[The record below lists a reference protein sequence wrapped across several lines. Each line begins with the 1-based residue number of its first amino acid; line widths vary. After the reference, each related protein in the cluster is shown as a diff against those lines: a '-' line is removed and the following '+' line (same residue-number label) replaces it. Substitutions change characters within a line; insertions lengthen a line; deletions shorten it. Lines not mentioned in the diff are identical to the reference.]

1 MTSKTV
7 RIGAKGQIVLQ
18 KDLRDKLGLEE
29 GRLVEER
36 IVGRGILITPIDVD
50 ALMKRIEK
58 TARSISSVWPKGLTS
73 VEAVRRD
80 RE

>member
-36 IVGRGILITPIDVD
+36 IVGNGILITPVDVD

-58 TARSISSVWPKGLTS
+58 TARSVTSAWPKRLSS

>member
-36 IVGRGILITPIDVD
+36 IVGKGILITPVDVD

-58 TARSISSVWPKGLTS
+58 TTRSITSAWPKGLTS